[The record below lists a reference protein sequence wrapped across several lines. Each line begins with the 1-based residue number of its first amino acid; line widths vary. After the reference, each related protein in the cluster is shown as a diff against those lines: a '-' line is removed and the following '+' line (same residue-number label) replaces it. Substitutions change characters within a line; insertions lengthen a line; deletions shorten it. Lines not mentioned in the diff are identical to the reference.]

1 MARDFTLEDA
11 RRLALLRS
19 YLLIV
24 EKKATE
30 LALSDGTGTC
40 FSGVVSE
47 LRECLRK
54 LDILKGTCTMSVLNA
69 DCHDGYERCDDGV
82 CRAWCS

>member
-1 MARDFTLEDA
+1 MAREFTVEDA

-24 EKKATE
+24 EKKTTE
-30 LALSDGTGTC
+30 LTLSDGTGSC

-47 LRECLRK
+47 IRECLRK
-54 LDILKGTCTMSVLNA
+54 LDILKGTCTASVQA
-69 DCHDGYERCDDGV
+69 SDCSDGYERCSDGV